1 VGGTPVYFRR
11 GKGARV
17 EDVDGNQ
24 YLDLVGSWGPLITGH
39 ADPAVLEAVVKTA
52 ADGLTFGACHA
63 AEAEFAEEIAAAV
76 PSIEM
81 VRLVSSG
88 TEAVMSALRVARG
101 FTGRSRVL
109 KFDGNYHGHSD
120 PLLSKAGSG
129 LATFGLPDS
138 AGVPEAVAATS
149 STVAYNDLDAVDV
162 YLARFAE
169 ETAAVI
175 VEPVAG
181 NMGCVAPAPGF
192 LEGLRERCDR
202 HGIVLLFD
210 EVMTGFRLAYGGAQE
225 RYGVVPDMTTL
236 GKIVG
241 GGLPLAAYGGRAQ
254 IMRCVAPLGPVYQA
268 GTLSGNPVAVAAGR
282 ALLRRLRDD
291 PPYSWLET
299 LGKGISDA
307 AKATAGS
314 LAVPVVVNQVGSMFT
329 IFFTD
334 VPVTDYASARQA
346 DASRYAR
353 FFHAMLDSGVYLP
366 PSAFEAA
373 FLNSALTDEDLGD
386 IVNALQLAL
395 RSTIE
400 GS

>member
-1 VGGTPVYFRR
+1 
-11 GKGARV
+11 
-17 EDVDGNQ
+17 
-24 YLDLVGSWGPLITGH
+24 
-39 ADPAVLEAVVKTA
+39 
-52 ADGLTFGACHA
+52 
-63 AEAEFAEEIAAAV
+63 
-76 PSIEM
+76 
-81 VRLVSSG
+81 
-88 TEAVMSALRVARG
+88 VMSALRVARG
-101 FTGRSRVL
+101 FTGRTRVL

-129 LATFGLPDS
+129 MATFGLPDS
-138 AGVPEAVAATS
+138 AGVPEVVAATS
-149 STVAYNDLDAVDV
+149 STVAYNDLDAVDA
-162 YLARFAE
+162 YLTRFAD

-192 LEGLRERCDR
+192 LEGLRERCSR

-241 GGLPLAAYGGRAQ
+241 GGLPLAAYGGRAE
-254 IMRCVAPLGPVYQA
+254 IMQCVAPLGPVYQA

-282 ALLRRLRDD
+282 ALLRRLREN
-291 PPYSWLET
+291 PPYPWLES
-299 LGKGISDA
+299 LGKGIAEA
-307 AKATAGS
+307 ARSAAAELGI
-314 LAVPVVVNQVGSMFT
+314 PVVVNQVGSMFT

-334 VPVTDYASARQA
+334 TAVTDYASARRA

-373 FLNSALTDEDLGD
+373 FLNSVLTESDLGD
-386 IVNALQLAL
+386 IVNALEPSMRRAVED
-395 RSTIE
+395 S
-400 GS
+400 